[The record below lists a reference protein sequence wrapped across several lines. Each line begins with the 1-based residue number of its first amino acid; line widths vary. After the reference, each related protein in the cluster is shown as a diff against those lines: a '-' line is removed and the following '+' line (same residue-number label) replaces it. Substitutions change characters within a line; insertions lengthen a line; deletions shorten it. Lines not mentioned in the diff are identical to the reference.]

1 MLLLKKKDNKKL
13 IKGGESSDPEIEK
26 MREMYAQTF
35 RKLEENSITIGT
47 IVEIRSDEVLIDVGY
62 KSEGVIPVSEFRNI
76 SEYKIDDEVEVLI
89 EQLEDQNG
97 MVSLSKQKA
106 DKMQSWER
114 VIADCEEGKL
124 VKGKVTR
131 KVKGGLMADIG
142 IEAFL
147 PASQI
152 SLRPVKNMDE
162 FVGNEYDFKVVKINF
177 ERKNIVV
184 SRKQFLEESVAKDK
198 SKMIKEMKVG
208 DVRNGSV
215 KNITDFGVF
224 VELNGIDGLLHITDM
239 TWGRISHP
247 SEMVAIGDSIDVV
260 ILDIDNEKERVSLG
274 LKQKTVNPWEEV
286 EKKYPVGTKVKGRV
300 VNLMPHGVFVE
311 LEKGIEGLIHI
322 SELSWTKRINHPSE
336 VLAIGDVVEAMVLN
350 IEKDAKKISLGI
362 KQTEANPWDNV
373 EEKYA
378 VGAKI
383 KGKIRN
389 ITAYGAF
396 VELEEG
402 VDGLIHVSD
411 VSWTK
416 KLNHPSE
423 VLKKGDKV
431 EALVLSVD
439 QKSKKVS
446 LGIKQLE
453 TDPWEKIEEECKA
466 GTIVSGKVNKVTGFG
481 AFVELNY
488 GFEGLIHV
496 SQLTAS
502 DETPADITTIIKEG
516 DNITAMVIKVDPS
529 ERKIAL
535 SVKEYLKMNK
545 ESKEE

>member
-1 MLLLKKKDNKKL
+1 
-13 IKGGESSDPEIEK
+13 
-26 MREMYAQTF
+26 
-35 RKLEENSITIGT
+35 
-47 IVEIRSDEVLIDVGY
+47 
-62 KSEGVIPVSEFRNI
+62 
-76 SEYKIDDEVEVLI
+76 
-89 EQLEDQNG
+89 
-97 MVSLSKQKA
+97 
-106 DKMQSWER
+106 
-114 VIADCEEGKL
+114 
-124 VKGKVTR
+124 
-131 KVKGGLMADIG
+131 
-142 IEAFL
+142 
-147 PASQI
+147 
-152 SLRPVKNMDE
+152 
-162 FVGNEYDFKVVKINF
+162 
-177 ERKNIVV
+177 
-184 SRKQFLEESVAKDK
+184 
-198 SKMIKEMKVG
+198 
-208 DVRNGSV
+208 
-215 KNITDFGVF
+215 
-224 VELNGIDGLLHITDM
+224 M

-300 VNLMPHGVFVE
+300 VNLMPYGVFVE

-535 SVKEYLKMNK
+535 SVKEYLKMKNLK
-545 ESKEE
+545 KNNSLFYFST